1 MQVRGMAET
10 LCARPPIP
18 DVAKSLPCGRIS
30 AAGALPQSK
39 RTRAIKSAAER
50 SSLRTSNPPRDC
62 LEVDVG
68 VRSEETSRV

>member
-50 SSLRTSNPPRDC
+50 SSL
-62 LEVDVG
+62 EVDVG